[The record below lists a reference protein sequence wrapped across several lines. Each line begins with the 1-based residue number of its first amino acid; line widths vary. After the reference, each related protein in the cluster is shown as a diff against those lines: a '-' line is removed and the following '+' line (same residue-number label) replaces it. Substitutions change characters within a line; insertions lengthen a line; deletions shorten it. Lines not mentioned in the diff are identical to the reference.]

1 MTSIKLN
8 VKNID
13 NKIAI
18 LKKELE
24 AYTNLKHQ
32 ITKDESL
39 DKLKIRLNE
48 PYKPK
53 DNKYIPYNEFM
64 GKLKQIKQSKKTLS
78 KLDKLLNQI
87 ESDNKII
94 EHDEHGIKIQLY
106 NNALIEKEIINLKEN
121 IKPKKIDYFFENK
134 INFQLKLKSTFEM
147 KNNLGTLYNYIPN
160 VDLGVNDNTNNGI
173 SETIFKE
180 YNKLVADFEK
190 VFKGGYEMVMK
201 LIFKSSDPGNTNH
214 ITLVLRTFS
223 LKTILQTIKNKIIDR
238 HHNQNSGE
246 INIFIAM
253 TIFVFTLPEK
263 GGCSNCEKIHQKI
276 KYKER
281 TVKIISPKSSNN
293 NCLFMCFCYSLKLN
307 GNSFNFK
314 KIRKELDFEPDEMI
328 NIDDVK
334 KVAKY
339 FNTGYVL
346 LNQKQEI
353 ISYYD
358 LESQPSVHIMLFNNH
373 YYSCKYI
380 DYNKCKHCNTKL
392 LENNTTHICNIKR
405 ITYYQN
411 QLGKKNDFVSMINPS
426 SKGNK
431 KIDDDKMIFFDLE
444 TFQESINHIPYA
456 CGYSLGSSKDV
467 KINYGINCMDE
478 FINLLLTV
486 QDKTICAYN
495 GSGFD
500 FYILLSYLKDKNIEI
515 KNIIISNG
523 CILSFKF
530 NNNKVFDLYR
540 FINSSLDNACS
551 DYKIENKKMKIDIL
565 KVQSFELAEL
575 YKNDII
581 PYLKYDVLSMSE
593 LFFKFNDSIYEL
605 DKVNITQFITLSNMS
620 YSLWQKS
627 LNDLIEIPDLE
638 KYNFE
643 KKGTYGARCYPNQ
656 KEFKSKFYDDVINKK
671 MSYDELIKTGEY
683 IANEDVSGLYTSAM
697 SGFELQ
703 EVKYPTGKSRWSNI
717 PKKEFDDNKQGFF
730 EINFKPPK
738 NITVPIL
745 PRHTING
752 GLEWSLLDGFNQIY
766 TNIEI
771 GNAIKIGYKVEF
783 INKCL
788 VWDTSSKNVFKSYND
803 KYLKLKGDGEKEKN
817 QVKRNIGKLM
827 LNVIYGKQL
836 QRAINETTT
845 IINNYNE
852 LLNFYKD
859 YDIKDLSSL
868 SDSKLLLTGE
878 AKNKEKTITKP
889 AQLGAFILSYSREIM
904 LNYMLAID
912 STLKTHVF
920 TYSDTDSL
928 HMLGKHAEKL
938 KSLGMI
944 KTKVNSSLGYLCS
957 DIKNEGVIIYEN
969 NLSPKMYFYESID
982 NKNDLKLKDLGTM
995 KAKGIPCFDKSKPLK
1010 NEKDELIFDKNGNIT
1025 YKRLLTSNL
1034 YLNDYSDKDK
1044 ELTFGGLKRKHRTL
1058 TKTDIENGLNHFSI
1072 VNNTQTRTFNKTT
1085 WTGFDL
1091 INNNYY
1097 PRGYVFEK

>member
-1 MTSIKLN
+1 MTKKLN

-13 NKIAI
+13 NKIDI

-39 DKLKIRLNE
+39 EKLKRRLNE

-87 ESDNKII
+87 ESDNEII
-94 EHDEHGIKIQLY
+94 NYDEYDHKIQLH
-106 NNALIEKEIINLKEN
+106 NNELIKNQIINQKEK

-147 KNNLGTLYNYIPN
+147 RNNLGLLYNYSPN

-314 KIRKELDFEPDEMI
+314 KVRKELELEPDEMI
-328 NIDDVK
+328 KIDDVK

-339 FNTGYVL
+339 FNTGYIL

-353 ISYYD
+353 ISYHD
-358 LESQPSVHIMLFNNH
+358 LENQPSVHIMLFNNH

-380 DYNKCKHCNTKL
+380 DYNKCNHCNTKL

-456 CGYSLGSSKDV
+456 CGYSLGNSKDV
-467 KINYGINCMDE
+467 KISYGKNCMND
-478 FINLLLTV
+478 FINHILSVTN
-486 QDKTICAYN
+486 KFICAYN

-500 FYILLSYLKDKNIEI
+500 FYILLSCLKDKNIEI
-515 KNIIISNG
+515 KNLILSNG
-523 CILSFKF
+523 AVLSFQF
-530 NNNKVFDLYR
+530 NGNKVFDLYR
-540 FINSSLDNACS
+540 FINSSLDSACES
-551 DYKIENKKMKIDIL
+551 YQIENKKMKIDIL
-565 KVQSFELAEL
+565 RIQSWELSEK
-575 YKNDII
+575 YKNDIV

-593 LFFKFNDSIYEL
+593 LFFKFNNNIYEM
-605 DKVNITQFITLSNMS
+605 DQVNITQFITLSNMA

-627 LNDLIEIPDLE
+627 LKDLIEIPDLE
-638 KYNFE
+638 KYSFE
-643 KKGTYGARCYPNQ
+643 KKATFGARCYPNS
-656 KEFKSKFYDDVINKK
+656 KTFKSKYYDDIVSGK
-671 MSYDELIKTGEY
+671 MKYDELIKTGEY
-683 IANEDVSGLYTSAM
+683 IYNADVKSLYPASMA
-697 SGFELQ
+697 GFDLQ
-703 EVKYPTGKSRWSNI
+703 SVNYPTGKSRWSNN
-717 PKKEFDDNKQGFF
+717 PKQEFDNNKLGFF
-730 EINFKPPK
+730 EINFTCPK
-738 NITVPIL
+738 NIIIPIL

-752 GLEWSLLDGFNQIY
+752 GLEWSLIDGFNQVY
-766 TNIEI
+766 TSVEI
-771 GNAIKIGYKVEF
+771 KNAIKIGYKIEF

-788 VWDTSSKNVFKSYND
+788 VFDNSSKTVFKPYID
-803 KYLKLKGDGEKEKN
+803 KYMQIKTDGEKEGN
-817 QVKRNIGKLM
+817 EVKRNIGKLM
-827 LNVIYGKQL
+827 NNAIYGKML
-836 QRAINETTT
+836 QKSITENTA
-845 IINNYNE
+845 IINNYND
-852 LLNFYKD
+852 LLNFFKD
-859 YDIKDLSSL
+859 YEINDVSALSE
-868 SDSKLLLTGE
+868 SKLLLTGE
-878 AKNKEKTITKP
+878 SRNKESKITKP
-889 AQLGAFILSYSREIM
+889 AFLGAFILSYSREIM

-912 STLKTHVF
+912 PSLKTHVF
-920 TYSDTDSL
+920 TYTDTDSL
-928 HMLGKHAEKL
+928 HIIGKYAQKL
-938 KSLGMI
+938 QNLGMI
-944 KTKVNSSLGYLCS
+944 ETKKNASLGYLCS
-957 DIKNEGVIIYEN
+957 DIKNEGIIIFEN
-969 NLSPKMYFYESID
+969 NIAPKMYYYESID

-1010 NEKDELIFDKNGNIT
+1010 NEKDELIFDANGNIT